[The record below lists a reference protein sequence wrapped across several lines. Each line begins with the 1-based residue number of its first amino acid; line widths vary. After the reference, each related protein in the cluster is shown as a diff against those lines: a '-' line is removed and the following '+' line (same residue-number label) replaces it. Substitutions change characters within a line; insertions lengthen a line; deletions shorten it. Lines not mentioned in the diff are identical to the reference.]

1 MVRVTDARLRAGAE
15 VAEYL
20 EEVLTA
26 GARLG
31 VLSDHPLTFVEVVEV
46 SEVTSIRIPSGRLI
60 VDSPWTDEEPRELK
74 ERISPGVYRVDA
86 AWVEA
91 PHEFMGEYVSG
102 RECAAIRLCVRD
114 APVVGWEMGL
124 AVGDDIE
131 RLQKGQEVGFET
143 DTAMGCF
150 SDAVAWSALTAPFRS
165 FREACESREPGT
177 FVSRDT
183 AGLCDGYFERSP
195 DESHGAD
202 LLTFVANEGRT
213 VVWLGRTDS
222 GSVAS
227 IVVVPHL
234 DMLA

>member
-1 MVRVTDARLRAGAE
+1 MVRGMDARLRAGSKD
-15 VAEYL
+15 AEYL
-20 EEVLTA
+20 EEVLTP

-31 VLSDHPLTFVEVVEV
+31 VRYDHPHTFVEVVEV
-46 SEVTSIRIPSGRLI
+46 SEVTSVRIPSGRLT
-60 VDSPWTDEEPRELK
+60 VDSPWTEEEPRELT
-74 ERISPGVYRVDA
+74 ERIAPGVYRVDA

-102 RECAAIRLCVRD
+102 RECAAIRLCVSD
-114 APVVGWEMGL
+114 DPIIGWEMSL

-150 SDAVAWSALTAPFRS
+150 ADAAAWPTLTAPFRR
-165 FREACESREPGT
+165 FREECETCEHGT

-183 AGLCDGYFERSP
+183 EDLCEGYFERSV
-195 DESHGAD
+195 DESQSAD
-202 LLTFVANEGRT
+202 LLTFVANEGST
-213 VVWLGRTDS
+213 VVWLGRTEN

-227 IVVVPHL
+227 VVVTPHL
-234 DMLA
+234 GTLA